1 MSTLLIYQIAVVLIL
16 GSCFLYEVIDI
27 VMHKESLKGFW
38 RKFVPMSIVAIVTE
52 FFDMLGIGSY
62 GPQTACFKAF
72 KLVDDIN
79 IPGTLNTAALTITI
93 AGTLL
98 FINTIEMEIM
108 TLIWMVIASSLG
120 AAIGSRFVTKLD
132 VTKIRYAM
140 GGALAVVAL
149 IFAAGQL
156 NLLPSTGGELLGL
169 HGWKLIVA
177 CVIVFIFGALMM
189 IGIGCYAPTM
199 ATICLLGMNPVIAY
213 PVMYGTCAFLIPIGG
228 FKFIKEGRYDR
239 RFGLICNTV
248 GLIGTF
254 TAFFLVTNVPIYWL
268 KWLVTAV
275 LIYTSIVMF
284 RDAVK
289 KTGVTKETAEA

>member
-1 MSTLLIYQIAVVLIL
+1 
-16 GSCFLYEVIDI
+16 
-27 VMHKESLKGFW
+27 
-38 RKFVPMSIVAIVTE
+38 
-52 FFDMLGIGSY
+52 
-62 GPQTACFKAF
+62 
-72 KLVDDIN
+72 
-79 IPGTLNTAALTITI
+79 
-93 AGTLL
+93 
-98 FINTIEMEIM
+98 
-108 TLIWMVIASSLG
+108 
-120 AAIGSRFVTKLD
+120 
-132 VTKIRYAM
+132 
-140 GGALAVVAL
+140 
-149 IFAAGQL
+149 
-156 NLLPSTGGELLGL
+156 
-169 HGWKLIVA
+169 
-177 CVIVFIFGALMM
+177 
-189 IGIGCYAPTM
+189 
-199 ATICLLGMNPVIAY
+199 MNPVIAY